1 MKVSV
6 KNTTKIEATIYHTNK
21 INGKRVVT
29 EKTVGAYGVSF
40 SDCVKKL
47 EKRLEAIEDETGVFY
62 GIKGEVRIA
71 KTETVEVESIEN
83 TMVYAL

>member
-6 KNTTKIEATIYHTNK
+6 ENTTKIEATIYHTNK
-21 INGKRVVT
+21 INGERVVT
-29 EKTVGAYGVSF
+29 EKTVGSYGISF

-47 EKRLEAIEDETGVFY
+47 EKRLEDIEDYTGVFY

-71 KTETVEVESIEN
+71 KTETTEVEYIEN
-83 TMVYAL
+83 TMAYAL